1 VSNLN
6 QITERIIE
14 RLGLT
19 EMPGGKVFA
28 PDSQAWDCSLGA
40 LTFLFAMSDQNPMLR
55 ETADFRRERIDTER
69 TPGEQSLDSGFW
81 YRSQESWHLGA
92 GLRSAEPLEL
102 DTSESRF
109 RYARG
114 GGVDPWTPGQL
125 TLLNETESVRSLA
138 STYIEVL
145 GTSAGVLVANDSG
158 VEMTDLDG
166 LVLWSYSNAN
176 IHSLTTDGD
185 NWYIGTTGGEIYS
198 GTNAAGGGTLYHTF
212 TTTENVLVRWVKGR
226 LIATVGRE
234 VHEGAG
240 GTWTQIDPGTTFPSG
255 WNWVDI
261 AEGPSAIYLAG
272 NAGDQAAIYKIEA
285 TATTSAIQLSA
296 LVQVAD
302 MPRGETVNTIY
313 AYVGSFLMIG
323 TSTGTRVASINDDG
337 NLSIGPLIHESS
349 DGVKDFVAVGSYVY
363 AAVGAQCQKGD
374 RSTAPGLVRIHLGET
389 LNNSPLDFAY
399 ADDIYVDVT
408 GSCESVTYASD
419 KLILGVTGTA
429 GVYKQAATYVESGWV
444 ETGRIRLGTAE
455 AKTWRDLRVLNL
467 PGSSGSVIGYA
478 NRDEGSTNPSTWQQV
493 VFTDGERYDRT
504 GKVSSNPNEP
514 FTDIFVALEL
524 KASTDKS
531 GTSHV
536 SSYNLRAIPA
546 PTRTRLIRVPVLLFD
561 RETDRAGSVMGYDG
575 YAFDRLELLEALEQ
589 VFAVVPFEDFTTG
602 EKVNVYIERV
612 SYSRTTPPA
621 QNDGNNG
628 GIATILLR
636 VI

>member
-1 VSNLN
+1 
-6 QITERIIE
+6 
-14 RLGLT
+14 LT
-19 EMPGGKVFA
+19 
-28 PDSQAWDCSLGA
+28 
-40 LTFLFAMSDQNPMLR
+40 
-55 ETADFRRERIDTER
+55 
-69 TPGEQSLDSGFW
+69 
-81 YRSQESWHLGA
+81 
-92 GLRSAEPLEL
+92 
-102 DTSESRF
+102 
-109 RYARG
+109 
-114 GGVDPWTPGQL
+114 
-125 TLLNETESVRSLA
+125 
-138 STYIEVL
+138 
-145 GTSAGVLVANDSG
+145 ANDAG
-158 VEMTDLDG
+158 VEMSDLSG
-166 LVLWSYSNAN
+166 AVTWSYANTN

-198 GTNAAGGGTLYHTF
+198 GTNAAGSGTLYNNF
-212 TTTENVLVRWVKGR
+212 STTANVLVRWVKGR
-226 LIATVGRE
+226 LIATVGRA

-255 WNWVDI
+255 WTWTDI

-285 TATTSAIQLSA
+285 TATSSAIQLSA

-389 LNNSPLDFAY
+389 LNNNPLDFAH

-408 GSCESVTYASD
+408 GSCESVTYATD
-419 KLILGVTGTA
+419 KLVLGVTGTA
-429 GVYKQAATYVESGWV
+429 GVYKQAATYVESGFI

-467 PGSSGSVIGYA
+467 PGSAGSVIGYA
-478 NRDEGSTNPSTWQQV
+478 NRDEGATNPSTWQQV

-546 PTRTRLIRVPVLLFD
+546 PTRTRLIRVPVMLFD